1 LLDVADNR
9 SSNFSRATKTFCYTY
24 SLYKSLIYKPLDE
37 VFKDVNKN
45 LPYMNLSQTCFVLE
59 EIANLFLDYWV
70 KPLLLD
76 PLRF

>member
-1 LLDVADNR
+1 MLGEG
-9 SSNFSRATKTFCYTY
+9 SKFSQATKTFCYSY
-24 SLYKSLIYKPLDE
+24 SLYKSLIYKSLDE

-45 LPYMNLSQTCFVLE
+45 LLSLNLSQICFVLE
-59 EIANLFLDYWV
+59 EIADLFLDYWV